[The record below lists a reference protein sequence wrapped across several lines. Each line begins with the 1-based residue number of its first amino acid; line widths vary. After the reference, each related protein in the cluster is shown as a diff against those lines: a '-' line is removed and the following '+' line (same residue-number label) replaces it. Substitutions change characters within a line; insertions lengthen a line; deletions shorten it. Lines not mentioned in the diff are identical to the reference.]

1 MSLLMM
7 MKEFVWGKNV
17 SEASL
22 PEDTEVTK
30 ILVYHDQWAAWTMHQ
45 VNQAY
50 TEDLRRL
57 LAIVEDCRQKKLD
70 AVEAVVKRRALKI
83 QHKAEREE
91 DPAKMKKYMAKSEY
105 AARYYQAKAKKLC
118 GRRVVEKEDVLVLKE
133 N

>member
-22 PEDTEVTK
+22 PEDIEVTK
-30 ILVYHDQWAAWTMHQ
+30 ILVYHDQWAALTTHQ

-70 AVEAVVKRRALKI
+70 AVEAVTCC
-83 QHKAEREE
+83 EE
-91 DPAKMKKYMAKSEY
+91 KG
-105 AARYYQAKAKKLC
+105 L
-118 GRRVVEKEDVLVLKE
+118 E
-133 N
+133 NPTQS